1 MTPPSVAE
9 FRAAQ
14 YPDLD
19 AVFLNS
25 ASYGL
30 LARDTVEAIT
40 SLTRRRHRALGV
52 SDAEPGEILRRART
66 AAAVLLGVDA
76 REITLA
82 PNTSYG
88 INLAA
93 ALVRAGPPGRVVVS
107 AGEFPANVLPWLPL
121 EQEGFEVEVV
131 PLLDGLPDEEALL
144 AATARSRTRA
154 VSVSAVQ
161 FASGYRVDLARFG
174 AACRSSGALFVVD
187 AIQGLGAVPLAPRAL
202 GVDVLA
208 TGGQKWLCAPW
219 GSGFAWVAPEH
230 RDRLRPPL
238 VSWLAVQGGAAFSA
252 QGGYHLDY
260 LDDGRRFEL
269 ATLGVQDYLGLAR
282 SVELLLE
289 VGVPAIQRHLLDLH
303 APVYAWA
310 EGRDDVT
317 IVTPRDPRRRAGI
330 LALALGDP
338 DAAARALERAGIRA
352 VVREGLLRLAPHVYV
367 ARADMERVV
376 DVLDDSLGGSRG
388 GPAV

>member
-154 VSVSAVQ
+154 VSVGRAIREWL
-161 FASGYRVDLARFG
+161 SGRSGSVWSRV
-174 AACRSSGALFVVD
+174 
-187 AIQGLGAVPLAPRAL
+187 
-202 GVDVLA
+202 
-208 TGGQKWLCAPW
+208 
-219 GSGFAWVAPEH
+219 
-230 RDRLRPPL
+230 
-238 VSWLAVQGGAAFSA
+238 
-252 QGGYHLDY
+252 
-260 LDDGRRFEL
+260 
-269 ATLGVQDYLGLAR
+269 
-282 SVELLLE
+282 
-289 VGVPAIQRHLLDLH
+289 
-303 APVYAWA
+303 
-310 EGRDDVT
+310 
-317 IVTPRDPRRRAGI
+317 
-330 LALALGDP
+330 
-338 DAAARALERAGIRA
+338 
-352 VVREGLLRLAPHVYV
+352 
-367 ARADMERVV
+367 
-376 DVLDDSLGGSRG
+376 
-388 GPAV
+388 